1 MTPPFSLSG
10 RTILVTGAGT
20 GIGRATA
27 VLLSTMGARLV
38 LVARRREK
46 LEETAALLEG
56 TGHAVEPF
64 DLSQV
69 QQIPQWMRDVSSAS
83 PLWGVV
89 HCAARLAIQPLQ
101 FLNLNVVEEIY
112 RINVVAAF
120 ALAKGFRQR
129 GVCGE
134 SGSIVLLSAVAAL
147 IGDPGN
153 AAYSASKAALA
164 GVTRTLAAELA
175 PQKIRVNSVAP
186 GWIPTEMSEAAARR
200 WLTPDQLAAIQNRSL
215 LGAGTPEDV
224 AGSIA
229 FLLSDASRWITGTT
243 LLVDGGF
250 LAH

>member
-1 MTPPFSLSG
+1 
-10 RTILVTGAGT
+10 
-20 GIGRATA
+20 
-27 VLLSTMGARLV
+27 MGARLV

-56 TGHAVEPF
+56 TGHVVEPF
-64 DLSQV
+64 DLTEV
-69 QQIPQWMRDVSSAS
+69 QQIPQWMRDIASAS
-83 PLWGVV
+83 PLSGVV
-89 HCAARLAIQPLQ
+89 HCAARLSIQPLQ

-186 GWIPTEMSEAAARR
+186 GWIPTEMSEAAASR

-229 FLLSDASRWITGTT
+229 FLLSDASRWVTGTT